1 MQEVACGIIHLVVT
15 SITVGI
21 LVSADIRA
29 TTDLIRDLGLN
40 LVADWSGVL
49 LWNLVALLL
58 DILLA
63 VRSRGVSTIT
73 RLSISLVV
81 TSMNLVGIMSNNSR
95 AVVNLGVSFLAVLG
109 DNVLTLL
116 NVCGVHNCVALL
128 VILDVVL
135 GVAVLLMVSIL
146 VMTTSG
152 GSNGAGGY
160 TQNNN
165 KSEHL
170 EFREYLPCC
179 TGTEAEAICLLCQIP
194 CLIYNLDC
202 DIFMLSTCISL
213 PLCD

>member
-1 MQEVACGIIHLVVT
+1 MQEVACGTLHLVVT
-15 SITVGI
+15 SMSIGI

-29 TTDLIRDLGLN
+29 STDLIRNLGLN
-40 LVADWSGVL
+40 LVADRSGVL
-49 LWNLVALLL
+49 LGNLVALLL

-63 VRSRGVSTIT
+63 VRSRGVSMATIT

-81 TSMNLVGIMSNNSR
+81 TSMNLVGVMSNNMR
-95 AVVNLGVSFLAVLG
+95 ALVHLGVSLTAVLG

-116 NVCGVHNCVALL
+116 NVGGVHNCVTLL

-135 GVAVLLMVSIL
+135 GVAVFLMVSIFI
-146 VMTTSG
+146 MTTSRGSKGTG
-152 GSNGAGGY
+152 GH

-170 EFREYLPCC
+170 ESREYLPCC

-194 CLIYNLDC
+194 CLIYN
-202 DIFMLSTCISL
+202 
-213 PLCD
+213 